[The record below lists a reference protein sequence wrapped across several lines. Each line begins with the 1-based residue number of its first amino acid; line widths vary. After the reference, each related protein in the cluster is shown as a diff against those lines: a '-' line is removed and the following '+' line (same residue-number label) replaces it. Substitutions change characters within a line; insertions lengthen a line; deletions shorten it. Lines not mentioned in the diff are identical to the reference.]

1 MKMKM
6 KMQSMRMMNKKSF
19 MLLSALA
26 VNSVLFVPSVTATG
40 IPVFDAASAANMLQQ
55 LQAAKQQYDQL
66 VAEYKQAKSLH
77 DQTIAEGKRLYEG
90 VTNFKV
96 NDLLD
101 DPTLS
106 SYLPNKRTA
115 DSLLEKASDIGE
127 LREKYKLTSTD
138 SNVQNAYD
146 SMLTELN
153 NMQTAYNTAVK
164 RSDHITKL
172 SQQLENAATPQ
183 EKADYQNAINTENN
197 NLINEKTKLD
207 LAKANFDA
215 NYKVAQA
222 SRRAEFKEE
231 FSVDK

>member
-6 KMQSMRMMNKKSF
+6 KSMRMMNKKSF

-26 VNSVLFVPSVTATG
+26 FNSVLLVPSVTATG
-40 IPVFDAASAANMLQQ
+40 IFVFDATSAQNMLQQ
-55 LQAAKQQYDQL
+55 LQAAKQQYNQL

-90 VTNFKV
+90 VTNFNV

-115 DSLLEKASDIGE
+115 DSLMDTASDIGD
-127 LREKYKLTSTD
+127 LREKYKLTSED
-138 SNVQNAYD
+138 STVQKAYD
-146 SMLTELN
+146 SMLTELS

-164 RSDHITKL
+164 RSDRISKL
-172 SQQLENAATPQ
+172 SQQLENATTPQ

-215 NYKVAQA
+215 NFKVAQA
-222 SRRAEFKEE
+222 SRRAEFKEQ

>member
-1 MKMKM
+1 
-6 KMQSMRMMNKKSF
+6 MMNKKSF

-26 VNSVLFVPSVTATG
+26 VNSVLIFPSVAAAG

-172 SQQLENAATPQ
+172 SQRLENAATPQ

>member
-1 MKMKM
+1 
-6 KMQSMRMMNKKSF
+6 MRMLNKKSF
-19 MLLSALA
+19 MLLSALT
-26 VNSVLFVPSVTATG
+26 VNSVLVSPPTFATG
-40 IPVFDAASAANMLQQ
+40 IPVFDAASATNMLQQ

-66 VAEYKQAKSLH
+66 VEQYKQAKNLH

-90 VTNFKV
+90 VTNFNV

-115 DSLLEKASDIGE
+115 DSLLDAADNIGE
-127 LREKYKLTSTD
+127 LREKYKLTSSD
-138 SNVQNAYD
+138 SEVQKAYD

-164 RSDHITKL
+164 RSDHISNLSKKL
-172 SQQLENAATPQ
+172 EQAATPQ
-183 EKADYQNAINTENN
+183 EKADYQNAINTESN
-197 NLINEKTKLD
+197 NLLNEKTKLD

-215 NYKVAQA
+215 NFKIAQA
-222 SRRAEFKEE
+222 SRRAEFKDE

>member
-1 MKMKM
+1 ML
-6 KMQSMRMMNKKSF
+6 NKKSF
-19 MLLSALA
+19 MLLSALT
-26 VNSVLFVPSVTATG
+26 VNSILVSPPTFATG
-40 IPVFDAASAANMLQQ
+40 IPVFDAASATNMLQQ

-66 VAEYKQAKSLH
+66 VEQYKQAKSLH

-90 VTNFKV
+90 VTNFDV

-115 DSLLEKASDIGE
+115 DSLLDAADNIGE
-127 LREKYKLTSTD
+127 LREKYKLTSSD
-138 SNVQNAYD
+138 SEVQKAYD

-164 RSDHITKL
+164 RSDHISNLSKKL
-172 SQQLENAATPQ
+172 EQAATPQ
-183 EKADYQNAINTENN
+183 EKADYQNAINTESN
-197 NLINEKTKLD
+197 NLLNEKTKLD

-215 NYKVAQA
+215 
-222 SRRAEFKEE
+222 
-231 FSVDK
+231 